1 MPTERENI
9 DAIQKAIG
17 AIKRAAKEE
26 IARAKEGGN
35 PRLVNAWG
43 KVFHSTGMHHAA
55 LTDLLFENFPEF
67 AGEVVLMGPGGR

>member
-9 DAIQKAIG
+9 AAIQKAIG
-17 AIKRAAKEE
+17 TIKRAAQEE
-26 IARAKEGGN
+26 IARAKAGSD

-43 KVFHSTGMHHAA
+43 KVFHSTGMHHAN